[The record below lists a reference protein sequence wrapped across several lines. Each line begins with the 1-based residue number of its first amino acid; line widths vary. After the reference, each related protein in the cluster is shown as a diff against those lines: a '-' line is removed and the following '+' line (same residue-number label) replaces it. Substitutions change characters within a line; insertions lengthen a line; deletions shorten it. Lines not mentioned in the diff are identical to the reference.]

1 MIKYYYKYE
10 WKKKYDIYNKSIL
23 SKNNLEYFIV
33 NRILESVGNNKNTLV
48 ITDAVMEVYKKV
60 CAISRY

>member
-1 MIKYYYKYE
+1 MNE
-10 WKKKYDIYNKSIL
+10 KKYDIYNKSIL

-33 NRILESVGNNKNTLV
+33 NRILESVDNNKNTLV

>member
-48 ITDAVMEVYKKV
+48 ITGAVMEVYKKV